1 VHHTT
6 GCASPLLRH
15 DRQGVLGGVPGMD
28 DEWLAGHARGA
39 DVGPEAVSL
48 PIHILPLHPVVIQTG
63 FTDSHHPGMASQL
76 NQFID

>member
-1 VHHTT
+1 MMSGLPATR
-6 GCASPLLRH
+6 A
-15 DRQGVLGGVPGMD
+15 
-28 DEWLAGHARGA
+28 ARMWVA
-39 DVGPEAVSL
+39 EAVSL